1 LLKDERIEIVLA
13 SEVDGGRQS
22 IDPID
27 PAERKKTEAKAS
39 SRFVRSSRWEV
50 KDLHGE
56 RYPIKSIRS
65 LGIY

>member
-39 SRFVRSSRWEV
+39 SRFVQADG
-50 KDLHGE
+50 K
-56 RYPIKSIRS
+56 
-65 LGIY
+65 